1 MAPFL
6 VIVVTLCGL
15 TGTHSLT
22 TVSEE
27 VSVKVGARV
36 SIPCLYQPSHEHH
49 VKYLCKG
56 MAWLLCNKEITTNS
70 GSSFPE
76 GQYTISDDP
85 DQGVFTVS
93 ITSQEKGTQTY
104 WCAVE
109 IPDALDE
116 GTRFQLLV
124 SEDESSLYVDQ
135 QEIIGFDGDRIN
147 ISFHSKTHGKP
158 GWCELG
164 HCKEQQDGFIEGS
177 QCSIDASKQG
187 VFVVTMKDLDLKS
200 SGWYI
205 FFQGKLNMPI
215 HLTVAVNSKTTNTPT
230 STTVITLSD
239 VSTKKITEKE
249 PDVLRNNLM
258 NLLLPLGILL
268 FIISV
273 ALLVSWMFHRRA
285 KRKLTAITVSC
296 ETDVVYSSVMPV
308 HSTAAQNKPTGDMN
322 LKKNPKE
329 DENITYSVI
338 GPHPRI

>member
-36 SIPCLYQPSHEHH
+36 SIPCLYQPSHKNH

-56 MAWLLCNKEITTNS
+56 RPWLFCVIIITTNS
-70 GSSFPE
+70 ESSFPE

-93 ITSQEKGTQTY
+93 IISQEEGRQTY

-109 IPDALDE
+109 IPKALDKK
-116 GTRFQLLV
+116 TCFQLLV
-124 SEDESSLYVDQ
+124 SEGESSLYVDQ
-135 QEIIGFDGDRIN
+135 QEIIGFDGDSIN

-158 GWCELG
+158 GWCKLG
-164 HCKEQQDGFIEGS
+164 HCKEKQDGFIEGS
-177 QCSIDASKQG
+177 QVLIDGSKQD
-187 VFVVTMKDLDLKS
+187 VFVVTMKDLDMES

-205 FFQGKLNMPI
+205 FFQGQLNMPI
-215 HLTVAVNSKTTNTPT
+215 HLTVALSPTTTN
-230 STTVITLSD
+230 SNV

-249 PDVLRNNLM
+249 HELVLRDDLK

-268 FIISV
+268 FIIAV
-273 ALLVSWMFHRRA
+273 ALLVLWMFHRRA
-285 KRKLTAITVSC
+285 ERKRIAIRV
-296 ETDVVYSSVMPV
+296 
-308 HSTAAQNKPTGDMN
+308 
-322 LKKNPKE
+322 
-329 DENITYSVI
+329 
-338 GPHPRI
+338 R

>member
-27 VSVKVGARV
+27 VSVKVGVRV
-36 SIPCLYQPSHEHH
+36 SIPCLYQPSHKNH

-56 MAWLLCNKEITTNS
+56 MAWLLCDIIITTNS

-93 ITSQEKGTQTY
+93 ITSQEEGTQTY

-124 SEDESSLYVDQ
+124 SEGDSSLYVDQ
-135 QEIIGFDGDRIN
+135 QEIIGFDGDSIN

-158 GWCELG
+158 GWCKLG
-164 HCKEQQDGFIEGS
+164 HCKEKQDGFIESS
-177 QCSIDASKQG
+177 QVSIDASKQD
-187 VFVVTMKDLDLKS
+187 VFVVTMKDLDMES

-205 FFQGKLNMPI
+205 FFQGQLNMPI
-215 HLTVAVNSKTTNTPT
+215 HLTTNSRRAERKRIA
-230 STTVITLSD
+230 ITGS
-239 VSTKKITEKE
+239 SE
-249 PDVLRNNLM
+249 PDV
-258 NLLLPLGILL
+258 
-268 FIISV
+268 F
-273 ALLVSWMFHRRA
+273 
-285 KRKLTAITVSC
+285 
-296 ETDVVYSSVMPV
+296 YSSVMPM
-308 HSTAAQNKPTGDMN
+308 HSRAAQNKSTGDMN
-322 LKKNPKE
+322 LKNNPNE
-329 DENITYSVI
+329 DGNITYSVI

>member
-27 VSVKVGARV
+27 VSVKVGVRV
-36 SIPCLYQPSHEHH
+36 SIPCLYQPSHKNH

-56 MAWLLCNKEITTNS
+56 MAWLLCDIIITTNS

-93 ITSQEKGTQTY
+93 ITSQEEGTQTY

-124 SEDESSLYVDQ
+124 SEGDSSLYVDQ
-135 QEIIGFDGDRIN
+135 QEIIGFDGDSIN

-158 GWCELG
+158 GWCKLG
-164 HCKEQQDGFIEGS
+164 HCKEKQDGFIESS
-177 QCSIDASKQG
+177 QVSIDASKQD
-187 VFVVTMKDLDLKS
+187 VFVVTMKDLDMES

-205 FFQGKLNMPI
+205 FFQGQLNMPI
-215 HLTVAVNSKTTNTPT
+215 HLTTNSIT
-230 STTVITLSD
+230 STTVSTLSGV

-249 PDVLRNNLM
+249 HELVLRDDLKI
-258 NLLLPLGILL
+258 LLLPFGILL
-268 FIISV
+268 FIIAV
-273 ALLVSWMFHRRA
+273 ALLVLWMFHRRA
-285 KRKLTAITVSC
+285 ERKRIAITV
-296 ETDVVYSSVMPV
+296 
-308 HSTAAQNKPTGDMN
+308 
-322 LKKNPKE
+322 
-329 DENITYSVI
+329 
-338 GPHPRI
+338 R